1 MQESVVH
8 VDYDSLETCKN
19 FKPSVGTELI
29 VLEKDIAHARFKG
42 NESMVY
48 EENFVHAGFVLIACN
63 YAALCALNK
72 RHSVVVSNNINFY
85 APLELNQEVLI
96 KAQVVQDGVKKAEI
110 KIEAFVLDIQVLE
123 GMIEIVVF
131 DKKPFKLNFK
141 EE

>member
-1 MQESVVH
+1 MQESVVR

-19 FKPSVGTELI
+19 FKPSVGTELV
-29 VLEKDIAHARFKG
+29 VLEKNIAHVRFKG

-48 EENFVHAGFVLIACN
+48 EENFVHTGFVLTACN

-85 APLELNQEVLI
+85 APLELNQEALI

-131 DKKPFKLNFK
+131 DKKPFKFNFK

>member
-1 MQESVVH
+1 MQESIVR

-19 FKPSVGTELI
+19 FKPSVGTELV

-63 YAALCALNK
+63 YVALCALNK

-85 APLELNQEVLI
+85 APIELNQEALI
-96 KAQVVQDGVKKAEI
+96 KAQVIQDGVKKAEI

-131 DKKPFKLNFK
+131 DKKPFKFNFK

>member
-1 MQESVVH
+1 MQESIVR

-19 FKPSVGTELI
+19 FKPSVGTELV

-85 APLELNQEVLI
+85 APLELNQEALI
-96 KAQVVQDGVKKAEI
+96 KAQVIQDGVKKAEI
-110 KIEAFVLDIQVLE
+110 KIEAVVLDIHVLE
-123 GMIEIVVF
+123 GMIEIVGFV
-131 DKKPFKLNFK
+131 KKPFKINFK
-141 EE
+141 

>member
-1 MQESVVH
+1 MQEIIAH
-8 VDYDSLETCKN
+8 VDYDSLQTCKN
-19 FKPSVGTELI
+19 FHSSVSGELI
-29 VLEKDIAHARFKG
+29 ILEKDIAHVRFKG

-48 EENFVHAGFVLIACN
+48 EENFVHAGFVLLACN

-85 APLELNQEVLI
+85 APLELNQEALI

-131 DKKPFKLNFK
+131 DKKPFKFNFK

>member
-1 MQESVVH
+1 MQESVVR

-48 EENFVHAGFVLIACN
+48 EENFVHAGFVLTACN

-85 APLELNQEVLI
+85 APLELNQEALI
-96 KAQVVQDGVKKAEI
+96 KAQVIQDGVKKAEI
-110 KIEAFVLDIQVLE
+110 RIEAFVLDIQVLE

-131 DKKPFKLNFK
+131 DKKPFKFNFK

>member
-1 MQESVVH
+1 MQESIVR

-19 FKPSVGTELI
+19 FKPSVGTELV

-42 NESMVY
+42 NESMVH

-63 YAALCALNK
+63 YTALCALNK

-85 APLELNQEVLI
+85 APLELNQEALI
-96 KAQVVQDGVKKAEI
+96 KAQVIQDGVKKAEI

-131 DKKPFKLNFK
+131 DKKPFKFNFK

>member
-1 MQESVVH
+1 MQESVVR

-19 FKPSVGTELI
+19 FKPSVGTELV

-48 EENFVHAGFVLIACN
+48 EENFVHAGFVLNACN

-85 APLELNQEVLI
+85 APLELNQEALI

-110 KIEAFVLDIQVLE
+110 KIEAFVL
-123 GMIEIVVF
+123 
-131 DKKPFKLNFK
+131 
-141 EE
+141 

>member
-1 MQESVVH
+1 MQEIIAH
-8 VDYDSLETCKN
+8 VDYDSLQTCKN
-19 FKPSVGTELI
+19 FHSSVSGELI
-29 VLEKDIAHARFKG
+29 ILEKDIAHVRFKG

-85 APLELNQEVLI
+85 APLELNQEALI

-123 GMIEIVVF
+123 GMIEVVVF
-131 DKKPFKLNFK
+131 DKKPFKFNFK